1 MVKAL
6 MVSAALSAAIVA
18 TPASAQFAQQ
28 AGRISLEPYVAYGF
42 FGNLPGGGPNLQ
54 AAVAYGGKVGLKLS
68 PQFALIGNY
77 QRSEPEDQDF
87 AGSQVTVD
95 HWSAGVE
102 FDYAPRGGAEGLIP
116 ILLEAGVGQ
125 VRYPSGDRFFA
136 SSSLNDLAANIGIG
150 SAFRFTPNFSIRYGV
165 NDYISNYRGGDGIT
179 NQVFGRIGAE
189 LRF

>member
-6 MVSAALSAAIVA
+6 MVSAVLSAAMVA

-42 FGNLPGGGPNLQ
+42 FGDLPGAGPNLD
-54 AAVAYGGKVGLKLS
+54 ATVAYGGKVGLKLS

-77 QRSEPEDQDF
+77 QRSEPEVEGLGGQK
-87 AGSQVTVD
+87 ANVD
-95 HWSAGVE
+95 HWSAGIE

-116 ILLEAGVGQ
+116 ILLEAGAGQ
-125 VRYPSGDRFFA
+125 ARYQEGGIFGTSH
-136 SSSLNDLAANIGIG
+136 SDLAANIGIG

-165 NDYISNYRGGDGIT
+165 NDYISNYGGGDGIT

>member
-6 MVSAALSAAIVA
+6 MVSTILGSALLAA
-18 TPASAQFAQQ
+18 PASAQFAQQ

-42 FGNLPGGGPNLQ
+42 FGNLPGAGPNLEP
-54 AAVAYGGKVGLKLS
+54 AVAYGGKVGVKLS

-77 QRSEPEDQDF
+77 QRSQPEVEDF
-87 AGSQVTVD
+87 GGGKTTVD

-125 VRYPSGDRFFA
+125 ARYQAGGLFGTSH
-136 SSSLNDLAANIGIG
+136 NDLAANIGIG